1 RLKKLCKPVPPQLV
15 RRVAAF
21 QETPIAERD
30 AGAIAALRNEMEA
43 TTGFMPKHDMGRVI
57 HALQSINHNLFE
69 LRVAANMIAGRPTPA
84 PEDEKVF
91 DIVTTW
97 PISTDP
103 WPDRGQWR

>member
-1 RLKKLCKPVPPQLV
+1 
-15 RRVAAF
+15 
-21 QETPIAERD
+21 ETPIAERD